1 MREYGLPAYDAEVL
15 TSRKDV
21 ADYYEGAVHTCPSD
35 PKILSNWVM
44 DSVLRVIKD
53 EKLDTGLKITQ
64 WPCPPE
70 HLGALVRLINEGK
83 ISGKIAKTVFE
94 TMVRTGEDA
103 IAIVRREGLTQVADA
118 GALASMVASAIAGNP
133 RAVEDYRKGKTA
145 ASKAI
150 VGHVMKASG
159 GRANPA
165 LVSRLVE
172 EELEKLT
179 KR

>member
-1 MREYGLPAYDAEVL
+1 M
-15 TSRKDV
+15 
-21 ADYYEGAVHTCPSD
+21 
-35 PKILSNWVM
+35 
-44 DSVLRVIKD
+44 
-53 EKLDTGLKITQ
+53 
-64 WPCPPE
+64 
-70 HLGALVRLINEGK
+70 
-83 ISGKIAKTVFE
+83 
-94 TMVRTGEDA
+94 
-103 IAIVRREGLTQVADA
+103 ADA
-118 GALASMVASAIAGNP
+118 GALASMVATAIAGNP

-150 VGHVMKASG
+150 VGQVMKASA